1 MLTVSDSTKF
11 TIICSLKLKNTHGHK
26 NWILSQRV
34 VSSLISYK
42 GEIHVYLLWQVIKE
56 GVYSKGTMT
65 SVTGHLYVSRV
76 KTVIYSDFVGL
87 NHLTVIDLRHEVD
100 WEWTKPSSCQVIS
113 QITTN
118 CTTNQITPCEHSLRI
133 GVRTSVESFETSQS
147 SRQAE
152 DDVDKTRRSSTSQGK
167 DSIDKTTRIVI
178 ETVEES
184 DDKLG
189 PSGGTGAKTNV
200 LYWTRTDGRQPSCNH
215 QSRTNNNI
223 VSDYK
228 AKNYIHRST
237 TVQRELSPRTSEK
250 RPIISSL
257 SDITKTILNST
268 FFFFFLLF
276 VTGAEPKQGKH
287 KVQWQETNLFTLDD
301 LIQSKT

>member
-1 MLTVSDSTKF
+1 
-11 TIICSLKLKNTHGHK
+11 
-26 NWILSQRV
+26 
-34 VSSLISYK
+34 
-42 GEIHVYLLWQVIKE
+42 
-56 GVYSKGTMT
+56 
-65 SVTGHLYVSRV
+65 
-76 KTVIYSDFVGL
+76 
-87 NHLTVIDLRHEVD
+87 
-100 WEWTKPSSCQVIS
+100 
-113 QITTN
+113 
-118 CTTNQITPCEHSLRI
+118 
-133 GVRTSVESFETSQS
+133 VESFETSQS

-287 KVQWQETNLFTLDD
+287 KVQ
-301 LIQSKT
+301 